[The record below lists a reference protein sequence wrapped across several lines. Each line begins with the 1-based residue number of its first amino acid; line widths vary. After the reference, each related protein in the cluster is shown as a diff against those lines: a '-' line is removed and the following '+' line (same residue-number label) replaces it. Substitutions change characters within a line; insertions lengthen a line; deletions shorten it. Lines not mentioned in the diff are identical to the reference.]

1 MLDKLK
7 QMMEVKRQA
16 DQLKKELDVS
26 FIDVNEIEGIK
37 LNISGSQKLVSV
49 EIDKNLLTES
59 NKEKLQ
65 SDLLISFNAAIK
77 KSQDLAAQKMKNLTG
92 LNIPGF

>member
-1 MLDKLK
+1 LISGIQFDSILDLKENLMLDKLK

-59 NKEKLQ
+59 NKEKL
-65 SDLLISFNAAIK
+65 
-77 KSQDLAAQKMKNLTG
+77 
-92 LNIPGF
+92 